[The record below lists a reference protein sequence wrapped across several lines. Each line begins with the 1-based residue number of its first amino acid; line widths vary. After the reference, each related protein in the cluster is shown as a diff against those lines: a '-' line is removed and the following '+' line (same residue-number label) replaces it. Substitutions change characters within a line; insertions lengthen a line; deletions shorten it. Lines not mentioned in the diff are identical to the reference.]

1 MVDNIPMPL
10 IKAVIFDFGGVLIDW
25 NPHNLYNAYFPNQP
39 HAIDEF
45 LEEID
50 FYAWNAKQDQGRSFA
65 EGVAELSAKFPH
77 RAELIQAYADHW
89 ENTITG
95 EIAGTVE
102 IFYELKAKGY
112 PLYGLSNWSPETFPL
127 IKDEYPFLN
136 EFDEVVLS
144 GDVGLV
150 KPNPEIYRLLLSK
163 IEYSADECVFVDD
176 SPVNVETARDLG
188 MRAVHFRSPEK
199 LERILKEYEVL

>member
-1 MVDNIPMPL
+1 M
-10 IKAVIFDFGGVLIDW
+10 DW
-25 NPHNLYNAYFPNQP
+25 DPRNLYRAYFPDQP
-39 HAIDEF
+39 QALEDF
-45 LEEID
+45 LEEVD

-77 RAELIQAYADHW
+77 RAELIRAYAKNW
-89 ENTITG
+89 KNSITG

-102 IFYELKAKGY
+102 ILYELKAKGY

-136 EFDEVVLS
+136 EFDDAVLS
-144 GDVGLV
+144 GEVGLV

-163 IEYSADECVFVDD
+163 IKFSAQECLFIDD
-176 SPVNVETARDLG
+176 SQVNVQAARELG
-188 MRAVHFRSPEK
+188 FCAVHFESPER
-199 LERILKEYEVL
+199 LRRELREYRVV